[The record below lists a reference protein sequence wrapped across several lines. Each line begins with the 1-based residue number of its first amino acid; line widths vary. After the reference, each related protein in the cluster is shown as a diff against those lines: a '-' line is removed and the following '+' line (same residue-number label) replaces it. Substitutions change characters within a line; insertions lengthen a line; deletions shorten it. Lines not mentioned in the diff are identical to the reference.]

1 MRTEIVA
8 GGSILIYPKRSLSEL
23 RDDDCRRRNMTTQS
37 LILTGVGIYMA
48 LMIAVGYYASRKSHS
63 LTDFV
68 IAGRKMPF
76 WLCSTS
82 VFATWFG
89 SGTMMGA
96 ATAAYEG
103 DTLLMIGEPFGSGL
117 ALLITGLFFA
127 RLYRRSRRLTWP
139 EFFEARFGKLAGT
152 FAAIADVTASIIWL
166 GGVLFTF
173 GVLLESLTGA
183 PMAAGIFGG
192 LFVIVVYTMIGGM
205 WAVALTDFVQMLVF
219 IVGMFILLYF
229 VLDDAG
235 GWSNVVAQLPE
246 HSFRLMPLEH
256 SVANWLEYIHV
267 WMAMG
272 VAAVASSSIIQRA
285 LSART
290 ESIAQNS
297 FYLAAFGYLTIG
309 LVPLML
315 GFAATVTMPGLD
327 DPNAVLTDLAIKHL
341 NPVFVAVF
349 IGAILSAI
357 LSTSDSILLAVSSI
371 ASTNLLPLLKPA
383 PSEKLR
389 LQVARFAIPVC
400 GLLATYIAFNA
411 DRVVQVL
418 IDSTAVLLA
427 AIIVPFVLCFCWQK
441 ANRSG
446 ALAGMF
452 SGLVTWMGASA
463 IGTEFPADLIGFL
476 VSAVAMVLV
485 SLLTQTIDAP
495 QPLTDIDGNPVDLS
509 RRVRV
514 APSTRSLPF

>member
-1 MRTEIVA
+1 MATETL
-8 GGSILIYPKRSLSEL
+8 ILI
-23 RDDDCRRRNMTTQS
+23 
-37 LILTGVGIYMA
+37 GICMYMA
-48 LMIAVGYYASRKSHS
+48 LMILVGYYASRRSHS

-68 IAGRKMPF
+68 VAGRKMPF

-117 ALLITGLFFA
+117 ALLLTGIFFA
-127 RLYRRSRRLTWP
+127 RLYRRTRRLTWP
-139 EFFEARFGKLAGT
+139 EFFEARFGKFAGT
-152 FAAIADVTASIIWL
+152 LASLADITASIIWL

-183 PMAAGIFGG
+183 PMSVGIFGG

-219 IVGMFILLYF
+219 IIGMFILLFF

-235 GWSNVVAQLPE
+235 GWGNVVAQLPE
-246 HSFRLMPLEH
+246 HSFRIIPLEH
-256 SVANWLEYIHV
+256 TVSNWLEYIHV

-285 LSART
+285 LSAKT

-309 LVPLML
+309 LVPLVL
-315 GFAATVTMPGLD
+315 GFAATVTMPDLE

-371 ASTNLLPLLKPA
+371 VSTNLLPLVKNSPG
-383 PSEKLR
+383 EKLR
-389 LQVARFAIPVC
+389 LRVARFAIPVT

-411 DRVVQVL
+411 NRVVQVL
-418 IDSTAVLLA
+418 IDAAAILLA
-427 AIIVPFVLCFCWQK
+427 AIIVPFVLCFWWKK

-446 ALAGMF
+446 ALAGMLG
-452 SGLVTWMGASA
+452 GLIAWMGAKA
-463 IGTEFPADLIGFL
+463 MGADFPPDLFGFM

-485 SLLTQTIDAP
+485 SLLTQEIDAP
-495 QPLTDIDGNPVDLS
+495 RPLTDIEGNPISMALRPD
-509 RRVRV
+509 R
-514 APSTRSLPF
+514 